1 MDFNKR
7 SKRLI
12 IGNAQIPETGRLK
25 KLKKQECG
33 AAKGGGAVALDA
45 AEDAAAPAD
54 DEVEECFAILRRMKK
69 AVRYF
74 DERGK
79 EWREALEQAEIVVG
93 DGGGGGEAAKSCEEE
108 THERG
113 WDLNVAAPEAA
124 ESGGS

>member
-12 IGNAQIPETGRLK
+12 IGNAQSPETGRLK
-25 KLKKQECG
+25 KLKKQEHG
-33 AAKGGGAVALDA
+33 AAKSGDAAALDA
-45 AEDAAAPAD
+45 AEGAAAPAD
-54 DEVEECFAILRRMKK
+54 DEVEECFAILRRMKE

-79 EWREALEQAEIVVG
+79 EWREALEKTEIVVG
-93 DGGGGGEAAKSCEEE
+93 DGGGGGEAAINSEEE
-108 THERG
+108 THKRG